1 MKALWDTAGFVR
13 KLRYQMRFGELSRA
27 PLQLVRFELC
37 GDQAKCV
44 WTARPPDL
52 WDADLSSGVREHNE
66 ALQAL
71 QDAMQVREFL
81 FDAFP
86 QVYSACLR
94 VYRQSG
100 GKPRELIITGSV
112 SRDDQAPPGVRS
124 LAMRAKLCG
133 LHFVL
138 DDGSLKALLTQEHT
152 LKVAT

>member
-1 MKALWDTAGFVR
+1 MKALWDIAGFAR
-13 KLRYQMRFGELSRA
+13 KLRYRMRFGELSRA
-27 PLQLVRFELC
+27 PLQLLRFEMC
-37 GDQAKCV
+37 GDQATCV
-44 WTARPPDL
+44 WKARPPDL

-86 QVYSACLR
+86 QVYSARFR

-100 GKPRELIITGSV
+100 REPRELIITGSV
-112 SRDDQAPPGVRS
+112 SRDDHPPASVRS
-124 LAMRAKLCG
+124 LVMRAKLSG

-138 DDGSLKALLTQEHT
+138 TDGSMKALLTQERS